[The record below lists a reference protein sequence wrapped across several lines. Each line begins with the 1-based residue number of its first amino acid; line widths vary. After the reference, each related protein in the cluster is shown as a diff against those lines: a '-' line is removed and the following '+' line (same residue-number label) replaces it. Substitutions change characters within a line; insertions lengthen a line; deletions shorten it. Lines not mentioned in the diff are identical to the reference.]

1 MKKYFLGLG
10 VTALMFGS
18 LLFTNC
24 DKGESNN
31 NQPANDNLFKIAY
44 VMTDTLSEAYEYF
57 NDLQSSLLIERQE
70 KEAEL
75 SNRYQVLQNKF
86 LKIQRDVQNRMMT
99 PTTGQ
104 KKQEQLA
111 LQQQKL
117 QQDQQMYEMEI
128 MEKSQKMT
136 LQILDSIQ
144 NYLSIYNK
152 EHNYNMIITSD
163 TLGSQILYADKE
175 FDITKDVID
184 GLNKRY
190 RASLGKSE
198 VEEGT
203 E

>member
-18 LLFTNC
+18 LFLANC
-24 DKGESNN
+24 DKGEGDHNH
-31 NQPANDNLFKIAY
+31 ATADNSFKIAY

-57 NDLQSSLLIERQE
+57 NDLQSALLIDQQE

-75 SNRYQVLQNKF
+75 SNRYQALQNKF
-86 LKIQRDVQNRMMT
+86 LKLQRDVQNRMMT
-99 PTTGQ
+99 QATAQ
-104 KKQEQLA
+104 KKQEQLG

-117 QQDQQMYEMEI
+117 QQDQQIYEMEM

-136 LQILDSIQ
+136 FDILDSIQ
-144 NYLSIYNK
+144 NYINIYNE
-152 EHNYNMIITSD
+152 EHHYNMVITSD
-163 TLGSQILYADKE
+163 TLGSQILYADKQ
-175 FDITKDVID
+175 FDITKDVIK

-190 RASLGKSE
+190 RVSLGKSE
-198 VEEGT
+198 EKET

>member
-10 VTALMFGS
+10 VTVLMFGS
-18 LLFTNC
+18 LLLSNC
-24 DKGESNN
+24 DKGEGNKNESTT
-31 NQPANDNLFKIAY
+31 DNSFKIAY

-57 NDLQSSLLIERQE
+57 NDLQSTLLISRQE

-86 LKIQRDVQNRMMT
+86 LKLQRDVQNRMMT
-99 PTTGQ
+99 QATAQ
-104 KKQEQLA
+104 KKQEALG

-117 QQDQQMYEMEI
+117 QQDQQNYEMEI
-128 MEKSQKMT
+128 MEKSQNMT

-144 NYLSIYNK
+144 NYIKIYN
-152 EHNYNMIITSD
+152 EVHHYNMVITSD
-163 TLGSQILYADKE
+163 TLGSQILYADKQ

-198 VEEGT
+198 EKET